1 MGKKT
6 IKSLRKEVFFM
17 KKLRIGIIGCGWIA
31 NRHIDAYRNM
41 EDVEVV
47 AAADIVPGKAREF
60 LDRFGFPEADAYETH
75 EALCERDDIDAVF
88 RPETDGAAVAEAAF
102 FDHTA
107 RALIAPEM
115 ATDEKIQIFHFK

>member
-1 MGKKT
+1 
-6 IKSLRKEVFFM
+6 M

-75 EALCERDDIDAVF
+75 EALCERDDIDAVSVC
-88 RPETDGAAVAEAAF
+88 TYNSQHAAPAICAMKHGKDV
-102 FDHTA
+102 
-107 RALIAPEM
+107 LL
-115 ATDEKIQIFHFK
+115 EKPICYNISS